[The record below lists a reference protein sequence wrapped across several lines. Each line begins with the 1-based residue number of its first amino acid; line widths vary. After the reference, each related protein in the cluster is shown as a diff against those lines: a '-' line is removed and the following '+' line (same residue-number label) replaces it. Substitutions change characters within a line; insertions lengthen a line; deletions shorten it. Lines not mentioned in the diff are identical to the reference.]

1 MAKAQNVQ
9 EFNLYMQELRL
20 SKGEQVFRFLNNV
33 DPRFWARAFFPF
45 PRFGHHTSNVAES
58 MNASLGD
65 DFRKMNLFDII
76 VGLTVKISESY
87 ATNFEKY
94 SRSNSLYPA
103 KISTKIN
110 KDRTAARTLNVRIN
124 ALSPQI
130 QIQAE
135 SRSSFYRIF
144 DKNTKKCSCGYIDEF
159 GLTCSHILALSQRSE
174 LNEADYVIEA
184 RRNDTIKNIYNSVI
198 IFCDVEKLSEKN
210 VSGVY
215 ELPRRGRPRRSSTRL
230 VSQAELI
237 NRRKVR
243 CRSCGQANHN
253 SRTCQTRRNN
263 NNTNLE

>member
-94 SRSNSLYPA
+94 SRSTSLYPA

-110 KDRTAARTLNVRIN
+110 KNRTTARTLNVRIN

-159 GLTCSHILALSQRSE
+159 GLPCSHILALSQRSE

-253 SRTCQTRRNN
+253 LRACQTRRNK